1 MAAALQVS
9 IQPIIIIIIIILRI
23 MLGNI
28 LSFKVQNNKV
38 QPYSGNLTWK
48 ILRGFWYQNSEIK
61 QTTITVKLT

>member
-1 MAAALQVS
+1 
-9 IQPIIIIIIIILRI
+9 

-28 LSFKVQNNKV
+28 LWFKVQINKV
-38 QPYSGNLTWK
+38 QPYSDNLTWK

>member
-9 IQPIIIIIIIILRI
+9 IQPIIIILRI